1 VLITEPIT
9 EVGLKLLEPSCD
21 LFTPW
26 RERRSFN
33 EEELA
38 SADGLIVRLV
48 PVDAALIS
56 RAPNLKVVG
65 RHGVGLDSVDLAA
78 ASARG
83 IAVVYTPR
91 VNANS
96 VAEHAVNL
104 LLALARHTVRAD
116 ATTRTNRFD
125 LRGQLVGME
134 LRHKVLGIVGMGAVG
149 TRLAEICSRG
159 FGMKVVAF
167 DPCLTARP
175 LEPAVTYVNTLED
188 LLRQA
193 DVVSLHLPLTEETR
207 HLINARTLGLM
218 KPSALL
224 INTARGS
231 VVDTQALAA
240 ALEANQIQGA
250 ALDVFE
256 DEPLPA
262 GHPIL
267 SAPRTVLTPHIAS
280 STRDAMDAMA
290 YEVALQVLQVLRGE
304 RPASLANAEAVSGR
318 LL

>member
-1 VLITEPIT
+1 MVTRPRVLITEPIT
-9 EVGLKLLEPSCD
+9 EVGIKLLEPSCD

-26 RERRSFN
+26 REKRAFN

-91 VNANS
+91 LNANS

-116 ATTRTNRFD
+116 AVTRANRFH

-134 LRHKVLGIVGMGAVG
+134 LRHKVLGINLRCDLSP
-149 TRLAEICSRG
+149 RLRAHFGG
-159 FGMKVVAF
+159 FS
-167 DPCLTARP
+167 DS
-175 LEPAVTYVNTLED
+175 
-188 LLRQA
+188 LL
-193 DVVSLHLPLTEETR
+193 
-207 HLINARTLGLM
+207 
-218 KPSALL
+218 
-224 INTARGS
+224 
-231 VVDTQALAA
+231 
-240 ALEANQIQGA
+240 GA
-250 ALDVFE
+250 AE
-256 DEPLPA
+256 Q
-262 GHPIL
+262 
-267 SAPRTVLTPHIAS
+267 PRARRQNCPQPP
-280 STRDAMDAMA
+280 STQMQSNKVM
-290 YEVALQVLQVLRGE
+290 V
-304 RPASLANAEAVSGR
+304 N
-318 LL
+318 